1 MMFHGRNRI
10 WWNRAFDSIRHKR
23 SGIRRGASSTFTKSI
38 GFCLSP
44 QIHRP
49 SQLVPMPPWN
59 SIHKMRPLE
68 WLITCTS
75 ILGTVWF
82 LVPHESS
89 STLWFAIAAAVLF
102 LLHAWHEGVHWQ
114 MIPAYLALPFTWLIG
129 ATTILG
135 VRVSCAIFAAVMVAA
150 SLVLSWALP
159 MFKLPVPTGKYPV
172 GTRMLYLTDP
182 NRPEMHEGA
191 RPGNREVITQLWYP
205 AATARGRRA
214 LYRRKKETSFRSSYQ
229 AVLKTHSLQDAPVAA
244 GRFPVIVHNCGW
256 WNFRS
261 RLTYLFQDLASHG
274 FVVVSVSH
282 PYNSSMVEL
291 ADGSVVNPDMSLDL
305 GFSFARYIPLQE
317 RFAIADAEL
326 AIQTADCR
334 FVLDELEKLD
344 RTPGNPFESRL
355 DMKRVGATGHSFG
368 GAVAVELAREDARVQ
383 VAVELDGVLHG
394 AAAAHGL
401 NKPVLLIDAPWMLS
415 PGKYTDLWAP
425 ETLDKTVKAETAQL
439 WDTVA
444 EAKARMLEISGGV
457 QMIVKGLGHHDFMD
471 QIFMSPL
478 RRLSKAESL
487 APKRVAR
494 IVTTYVLAFLEQ
506 TLRDKPTSLFTP
518 GPADFQE
525 VTVLEPRATFRQ
537 AEA

>member
-1 MMFHGRNRI
+1 
-10 WWNRAFDSIRHKR
+10 
-23 SGIRRGASSTFTKSI
+23 
-38 GFCLSP
+38 
-44 QIHRP
+44 
-49 SQLVPMPPWN
+49 
-59 SIHKMRPLE
+59 MRPLE
-68 WLITCTS
+68 WVICGVS
-75 ILGTVWF
+75 VLGIVCF
-82 LVPHESS
+82 LQPWQPISP
-89 STLWFAIAAAVLF
+89 LWFAVAAGILF
-102 LLHAWHEGVHWQ
+102 LLHTLFEGLHWQ
-114 MIPAYLALPFTWLIG
+114 MAPAYLALPSTLMIG
-129 ATTILG
+129 ATAFPWI
-135 VRVSCAIFAAVMVAA
+135 RVSCAIIAGAMVAA

-159 MFKLPVPTGKYPV
+159 MFKLPAPTGKYPV
-172 GTRMLYLTDP
+172 GTRMLYLADP
-182 NRPEMHEGA
+182 NRAEMHEGA

-205 AATARGRRA
+205 AATDRGRRA

-229 AVLKTHSLQDAPVAA
+229 AVLQTHSLQDAPVAA

-291 ADGSVVNPDMSLDL
+291 ADGTVVNPDMSLDL

-317 RFAIADAEL
+317 RFAIADEEL

-334 FVLDELEKLD
+334 FVLDELENLD
-344 RTPGNPFESRL
+344 RTPGHPLESRL
-355 DMKRVGATGHSFG
+355 DMNRVGATGHSFG
-368 GAVAVELAREDARVQ
+368 GAVSVELAREDPRVR

-394 AAAAHGL
+394 AAASHGL

-415 PGKYTDLWAP
+415 PGKYTDQWAP
-425 ETLDKTVKAETAQL
+425 DSLDKAIKAETAQL

-457 QMIVKGLGHHDFMD
+457 QMIIDGLGHHDFMD

-478 RRLSKAESL
+478 RRLSKADSL

-506 TLRDKPTSLFTP
+506 TLLGKPTSIFTP
-518 GPADFQE
+518 GAGEFNE
-525 VTVLEPRATFRQ
+525 VTVLETRASLKQ